1 MKRILMAGAALTVLA
16 GPARAEF
23 KQTARFGDW
32 STVEGQEFHVP
43 GGGGQRVCGIDTNDG
58 SRALNVSFFSTPSGV
73 AVTMQN
79 RQWTVP
85 VGYSVRMHVTLDGVR
100 WSGDTIRSSA
110 ITRSVVLRVGKTPEE
125 TRRFLASLGSASLIR
140 VTFADGEDYV
150 FTPRGIH
157 AAVNEMHACIGRLP
171 RR

>member
-16 GPARAEF
+16 GPVRAEF
-23 KQTARFGDW
+23 QQTAQFGDW

-58 SRALNVSFFSTPSGV
+58 SRALNVSFFSTPSGLIV
-73 AVTMQN
+73 VMQN

-85 VGYSVRMHVTLDGVR
+85 AGYSVRMHVTLDGVR
-100 WSGDTIRSSA
+100 WSGDSIRYGAS
-110 ITRSVVLRVGKTPEE
+110 TRSVGVRFGGTPEE
-125 TRRFLASLGSASLIR
+125 MRRFLANLGSASLIR
-140 VTFADGEDYV
+140 VSFADGEDYV
-150 FTPRGIH
+150 FSPRGIH